1 MKTIQESKSKFNKEK
16 ETLKRIQA
24 EIKIE
29 FKNSISQLENS
40 CLLTSKI
47 NQAEDGISRFK
58 DRVRIYT
65 K

>member
-1 MKTIQESKSKFNKEK
+1 M
-16 ETLKRIQA
+16 
-24 EIKIE
+24 E

-47 NQAEDGISRFK
+47 NQAEDGISSLK
-58 DRVRIYT
+58 DKVRIYT